1 MKREVAFKIQ
11 REAMGLTQKDIAE
24 WAGVSLGTV
33 SNYENGKDVRDIY
46 VKQLED
52 TLRSTKDRIYP
63 QHSRERSE
71 FSVRFYERMWEES
84 ETENDKRRF
93 LNKLLMSIAYIQE
106 DDIYK
111 DRNKYSTVPG
121 RYSGPYQFGE

>member
-24 WAGVSLGTV
+24 FAGVSSATV
-33 SNYENGKDVRDIY
+33 SNYENGADVKEAY
-46 VKQLED
+46 VKMLED
-52 TLRSTKDRIYP
+52 TLRSTKDRIYG
-63 QHSRERSE
+63 QHTRERTE
-71 FSVRFYERMWEES
+71 FSIRFYERMWEES

-93 LNKLLMSIAYIQE
+93 LNKLLMSIAFIQE

-111 DRNKYSTVPG
+111 DRNKYSTNSY
-121 RYSGPYQFGE
+121 R